1 MLAILPTHR
10 RPWKRLDNPVT
21 PPAAPWWTGVM
32 TSPASDE
39 ELRLR
44 QSALQEEAR
53 AVLADLDL
61 AAVAGDLGPVLLTGS
76 YVSGLMCWRDLDA
89 MLLVGGRFTPV
100 DVLGLLRRLVER
112 PGVTGFQ
119 YRDERGPRSP
129 TGEVRDERYHIPV
142 TVDRAGRPWRIDL
155 SLWLHDPHL
164 NVTRWHEELREIITA
179 EQRRAVLRIKDV
191 WHRRASYPDQISGF
205 EIYTAVLEHGVR
217 TPHEFAGWLAER
229 GLPDT

>member
-1 MLAILPTHR
+1 
-10 RPWKRLDNPVT
+10 
-21 PPAAPWWTGVM
+21 M

-89 MLLVGGRFTPV
+89 MLLVGGHFTPG

-129 TGEVRDERYHIPV
+129 TGEVRDERYHVPV
-142 TVDRAGRPWRIDL
+142 TVDRAGRAWRIDL

-164 NVTRWHEELREIITA
+164 GVTRWHEELREIITG

-191 WHRRASYPDQISGF
+191 WHRRASYPDQISGL